1 MAQELVPLA
10 RQVDVAISQ
19 LEDELRRMTAG
30 TIVLQIRDDNVG
42 KFGLRHLPLACE
54 EHQPAES
61 GGLTSMQVAAL
72 RRMAVQAL
80 RRKGNWTHGEICYDF
95 ALRNGKLT
103 LSVQFESNYN
113 MANMLF
119 KLRPKKRDIREAAGD

>member
-42 KFGLRHLPLACE
+42 KFGLRPLPLACE
-54 EHQPAES
+54 EQQPAES

-113 MANMLF
+113 MSNMLF
-119 KLRPKKRDIREAAGD
+119 RLKKKRDIREAAGD